1 MTARTALVTG
11 ASSGVG
17 LEVVRALAAAGIG
30 VALAARRIDRLQA
43 EAAAIVAAGGR
54 AVAVEMD
61 VTNETSVLRGYDLA
75 EAALGP
81 IDTVYA
87 NAGVTTTESALE
99 MDVDAFDHI
108 MAVNVRGAFLTA
120 REGARRM
127 IASGIGEQERGRIIL
142 VASIGGVTPLAG
154 VSAYSTSKAAVVMM
168 ARSLAKDWTRKG
180 INVNAICPGYMST
193 ELNEDFLA
201 TEAGERMVQRM
212 PRRRL
217 MATSD
222 LTDLM
227 LYLGSDASRAVTG
240 GVFVVDD
247 GQTL

>member
-1 MTARTALVTG
+1 LK
-11 ASSGVG
+11 
-17 LEVVRALAAAGIG
+17 
-30 VALAARRIDRLQA
+30 A
-43 EAAAIVAAGGR
+43 EAAMIEAAGGR

-61 VTNETSVLRGYDLA
+61 VTDETSVVRGYDLA
-75 EAALGP
+75 EAALGS

-87 NAGVTTTESALE
+87 NAGVTTTESAPE
-99 MDVDAFDHI
+99 MGVDAFDHI
-108 MAVNVRGAFLTA
+108 TAVNGRGALLTA

-127 IASGIGEQERGRIIL
+127 IAAGIGERERGRIIL

-201 TEAGERMVQRM
+201 TE
-212 PRRRL
+212 
-217 MATSD
+217 
-222 LTDLM
+222 
-227 LYLGSDASRAVTG
+227 
-240 GVFVVDD
+240 
-247 GQTL
+247 